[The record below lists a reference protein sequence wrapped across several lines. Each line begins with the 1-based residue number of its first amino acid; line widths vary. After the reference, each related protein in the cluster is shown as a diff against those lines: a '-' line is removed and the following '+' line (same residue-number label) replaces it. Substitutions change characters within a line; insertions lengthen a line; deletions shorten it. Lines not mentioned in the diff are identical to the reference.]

1 MATEEKYVNNLLD
14 RYFQVVSHS
23 KFLMISAAVYFLS
36 QITIAQI
43 LGPLG
48 EVTVL
53 ELQTTYSPARFLA
66 IINHWQATDLMKHYY
81 AHFTFDHVHPIWYSI
96 FLSSLLAFSMKRD
109 GMDAKYHVLLLVPF
123 IAGTGDVIENLSH
136 VWFLED
142 LTRLESSIF
151 YIAATACWIKW
162 VGFIGSF
169 VFALVTFIKYR
180 FTNDSNQSLANGK

>member
-109 GMDAKYHVLLLVPF
+109 GMDAKYHSPQL
-123 IAGTGDVIENLSH
+123 
-136 VWFLED
+136 FL
-142 LTRLESSIF
+142 
-151 YIAATACWIKW
+151 
-162 VGFIGSF
+162 
-169 VFALVTFIKYR
+169 
-180 FTNDSNQSLANGK
+180 